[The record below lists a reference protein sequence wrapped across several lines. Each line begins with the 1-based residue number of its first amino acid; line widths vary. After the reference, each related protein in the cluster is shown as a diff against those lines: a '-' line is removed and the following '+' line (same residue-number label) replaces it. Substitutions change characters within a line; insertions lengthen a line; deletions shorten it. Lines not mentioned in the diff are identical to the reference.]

1 MNWYV
6 LFTLSQKTNQIVSHL
21 NKRDNIDA
29 FIPEYEF
36 YYRKTKE
43 YLIRPMFPNYIFVK
57 TNYNQLDFNIMLN
70 KMGEEKD
77 GVIRQ
82 LSKDDVSALR
92 KEEIEMFE
100 LLLDANHVV
109 RMSQAYLQDGRA
121 KVYEGPLQAFEKQI
135 VKVDVHNQCAY
146 LDLIFMKRRIKV
158 GLKIDK

>member
-21 NKRDNIDA
+21 NRRDNIDA

-92 KEEIEMFE
+92 K
-100 LLLDANHVV
+100 
-109 RMSQAYLQDGRA
+109 
-121 KVYEGPLQAFEKQI
+121 
-135 VKVDVHNQCAY
+135 
-146 LDLIFMKRRIKV
+146 
-158 GLKIDK
+158 

>member
-21 NKRDNIDA
+21 NRRDNIDA

-121 KVYEGPLQAFEKQI
+121 KVYEGPLQALKNRLLKLMFI
-135 VKVDVHNQCAY
+135 ISV
-146 LDLIFMKRRIKV
+146 LTLI
-158 GLKIDK
+158 